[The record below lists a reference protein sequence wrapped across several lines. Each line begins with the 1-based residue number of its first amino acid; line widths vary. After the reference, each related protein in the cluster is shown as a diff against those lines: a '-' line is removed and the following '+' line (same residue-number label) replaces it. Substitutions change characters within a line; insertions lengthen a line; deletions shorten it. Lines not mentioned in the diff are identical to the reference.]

1 MKEITL
7 LQPGKIVFGTGC
19 IDKFCDD
26 YLSMGHKRLF
36 LLTVPVIR
44 PMLAD
49 AIQKLESNG
58 VSIEIY
64 ENIMQEPTVA
74 DFKTTLNAAR
84 EFKAD
89 SVIGVGGGSV
99 LDVAKL
105 VATLVNSNQQVEDL
119 FGIGFV
125 KERGRWFA
133 CIPTTAG
140 TGSEA
145 NPYAVMTLPDGE
157 QKKTLKYP
165 FTYPRLALVDPKY
178 TYSLGYE
185 YTVSTALD
193 AFAHAIE
200 SFLSPSSTLFSE
212 QFALFSAKNIYDVL
226 KGKPSSFS
234 ESSREK
240 LAYASC
246 AAGAAISVTGT
257 GFPHPLGYSLTLL
270 RGIPHGKACAVFEGH
285 YISLNSKTKQ
295 GQERLDAFFAHLGTN
310 ANELSSLLFE
320 LADVKISLTEDE
332 IIKFVDL
339 IKGAGN
345 YVNSPY
351 ILTDDE
357 KYDIYRDLFSNN

>member
-1 MKEITL
+1 M
-7 LQPGKIVFGTGC
+7 
-19 IDKFCDD
+19 
-26 YLSMGHKRLF
+26 
-36 LLTVPVIR
+36 
-44 PMLAD
+44 
-49 AIQKLESNG
+49 
-58 VSIEIY
+58 
-64 ENIMQEPTVA
+64 
-74 DFKTTLNAAR
+74 
-84 EFKAD
+84 
-89 SVIGVGGGSV
+89 V
-99 LDVAKL
+99 L
-105 VATLVNSNQQVEDL
+105 
-119 FGIGFV
+119 
-125 KERGRWFA
+125 
-133 CIPTTAG
+133 
-140 TGSEA
+140 
-145 NPYAVMTLPDGE
+145 
-157 QKKTLKYP
+157 
-165 FTYPRLALVDPKY
+165 
-178 TYSLGYE
+178 
-185 YTVSTALD
+185 
-193 AFAHAIE
+193 